1 MAQEETIFLI
11 GESRTN
17 VDNAITKVYGSFY
30 IAFEVEPSSGR
41 IVEVDCSRT
50 LDLTR
55 EFIRKIF
62 VGRLIYKDSEAIEA
76 EVKRRYYGSSSK
88 AILVAYRDVL
98 KRYIKL
104 MDSLSGRQQDEYEGK
119 CGVLGSSIPDLR

>member
-1 MAQEETIFLI
+1 MAQEETIYLI

-41 IVEVDCSRT
+41 IADADCSRT

-55 EFIRKIF
+55 EFVRKIF
-62 VGRLIYKDSEAIEA
+62 VGKLLCKDSEIIEA
-76 EVKRRYYGSSSK
+76 EVKRRYYGSSVK
-88 AILVAYRDVL
+88 AILVAYRDVI
-98 KRYIKL
+98 KRYTKL
-104 MDSLSGRQQDEYEGK
+104 MGDK
-119 CGVLGSSIPDLR
+119 V